1 MIKYCHQHRLAPT
14 LLYLLLIITGV
25 WSASQLNMQLIPSL
39 ELPIVNIQS
48 TWPGHDAKEV
58 EQALTLP
65 ISQELM
71 KNTAVKTIQAHSY
84 NHLAT
89 WQVNL
94 KELYS
99 SKEYAA
105 TFNRMLQ
112 SLTLPEDIN
121 LSIKA
126 FERKEVIT
134 RLLILPH
141 NINQLIPLTQDIQN
155 DLRDDHLDSNETLLN
170 AHQIWELTLTS
181 QQLIDTGMSLT
192 QMATHLRP
200 LFKKGRLGKVG
211 NNEQPLELQYPTP
224 ILSEQ
229 YIHQL
234 PIPLNQKLFKL
245 DQLFQVNRFFDD
257 SGVFVEYQNRP
268 ASEITIQ
275 RPENGDTLV
284 YAKRFNQWLANAK
297 STYQN
302 KAELIKFGD
311 QWVYL
316 SGRLQTLLKNG
327 LGGLIIVL
335 GLLSLFL
342 GNRCAFWV
350 AMGIPAAFIGSLF
363 ILILVGGTLNMV
375 SLFAFI
381 ISLGIVVD
389 DAIVVAERYD
399 QHKHNKSKTPALTA
413 AKEMFPPV
421 LASSLTTTAAFLPL
435 LFVGGVAG
443 IFLREIPIIV
453 LCVIITSLIECFL
466 ILPGHLSY
474 HSSTTIHPYRKKF
487 LHHVHHY
494 QNVTHP
500 YLVKVL
506 LTNRTHTLLTS
517 VAFLIISF
525 SLLAFHYIPF
535 NFFPSIEGEQIY
547 ANITFNE
554 TASLQQK
561 KATLNDLNKALSNIN
576 QSIPDKPVLSSIAY
590 YGRHQMTRNPLDQDR
605 YASLRIELTEPS
617 SRSIS
622 NANLLRQWAQ
632 AYIKNPTVSDIN
644 FFEPKSGPTSEVIT
658 LNLFNH
664 NLNTLS
670 KALDELSYELNLI
683 PMVSSVTSSKGNN
696 HLALNLTLLP
706 ETLALGL
713 SSEIINQQT
722 QAALDGTVIYE
733 ENSPSLHQI
742 VRLRLDQ
749 QERNKPTTW
758 SHFPII
764 HGQQI
769 IPLGSL
775 ANISVN
781 PKIESILTI
790 DGRRAQTLSI
800 NLDPSQGDV
809 SQFVETTLPKL
820 SQQIKN
826 KHNTAV
832 QVAGQYTAQTETL
845 RDIALGAL
853 FAIIMVFIILAW
865 LTQSYRLSFSIMLL
879 IPFGIAGG
887 LWGHILLGYPLSLL
901 SFFGFF
907 ALTGI
912 IINDGI
918 ILVRQYQKLLT
929 NHSQLKAMTLA
940 SSQRFKAVLL
950 TSLTTIG
957 GLTPLLFETS
967 RQAQVLIPMAIT
979 IVFGLIFSTIWVLF
993 ILPALIIKECQ

>member
-1 MIKYCHQHRLAPT
+1 MIKYCYQHRLAST
-14 LLYLLLIITGV
+14 LLYLLLIITGT
-25 WSASQLNMQLIPSL
+25 WSASKLNMQLIPPL

-58 EQALTLP
+58 EQTLALP

-71 KNTAVKTIQAHSY
+71 KNSAVKTIKAHSY

-89 WQVNL
+89 WQVDL
-94 KELYS
+94 KEHYS
-99 SKEYAA
+99 SKEYAS
-105 TFNRMLQ
+105 TFSRILH
-112 SLTLPEDIN
+112 SLTLPKEIN

-141 NINQLIPLTQDIQN
+141 NIDQLIPLTKDIQN
-155 DLRDDHLDSNETLLN
+155 DLRKQQLDSNETLLN

-181 QQLIDTGMSLT
+181 QQLIDTGMSFT

-200 LFKKGRLGKVG
+200 LFNKGRLGKIG
-211 NNEQPLELQYPTP
+211 SNEQSLELQYPSPT
-224 ILSEQ
+224 LTEQ
-229 YIHQL
+229 YIKQL
-234 PIPLNQKLFKL
+234 PIPLNKKLFKL
-245 DQLFQVNRFFDD
+245 DHLFKVNRFFDD
-257 SGVFVEYQNRP
+257 SGIFIEYQNRP

-284 YAKRFNQWLANAK
+284 YAKRFNQWLDKAK

-311 QWVYL
+311 QWIYL
-316 SGRLQTLLKNG
+316 SGRLHTLLKNG

-399 QHKHNKSKTPALTA
+399 QHKHNGSKTPALAA

-421 LASSLTTTAAFLPL
+421 LTSSLTTTAAFLPL

-453 LCVIITSLIECFL
+453 LCVIFTSLIECFL

-474 HSSTTIHPYRKKF
+474 HSSTKIHPYRKKF
-487 LHHVHHY
+487 LGYIHHY

-500 YLVKVL
+500 NLVKVL

-517 VAFLIISF
+517 VAFLMVSF
-525 SLLAFHYIPF
+525 SLLTFHYIPF

-554 TASLQQK
+554 ATSLQQK
-561 KATLNDLNKALSNIN
+561 KATLNDLNKALSSIN
-576 QSIPDKPVLSSIAY
+576 QSLPDKPVLSSVAY
-590 YGRHQMTRNPLDQDR
+590 YGRHQMARNSLDQDR

-617 SRSIS
+617 YRSIS
-622 NANLLRQWAQ
+622 NANLLRKWAH
-632 AYIKNPTVSDIN
+632 AYIKNPTVSEIN
-644 FFEPKSGPTSEVIT
+644 FFEPKSGPTSEVVT
-658 LNLFNH
+658 LNLFNN

-670 KALDELSYELNLI
+670 NALDDISHELSSI
-683 PMVSSVTSSKGNN
+683 PIVNSVTSSKGNN
-696 HLALNLTLLP
+696 HTALNITLLP

-713 SSEIINQQT
+713 SSESINQQT
-722 QAALDGTVIYE
+722 QAALDGKIIYE
-733 ENSPSLHQI
+733 ENSPSLHQV

-749 QERNKPTTW
+749 HERNLPTTW
-758 SHFPII
+758 NHFPII
-764 HGQQI
+764 HEQQI

-775 ANISVN
+775 ANISAHDKN
-781 PKIESILTI
+781 ESILTI

-800 NLDPSQGDV
+800 NLDPSKGDV
-809 SQFVETTLPKL
+809 NQFIKTTLPKL
-820 SQQIKN
+820 SKKIESKY
-826 KHNTAV
+826 NTEV
-832 QVAGQYTAQTETL
+832 NVAGQYTAQTETL

-853 FAIIMVFIILAW
+853 FAIIMIFIILAW
-865 LTQSYRLSFSIMLL
+865 LTQSYQLSLSIMLL
-879 IPFGIAGG
+879 IPYGIAGG
-887 LWGHILLGYPLSLL
+887 LWGHIILGYPLSLL

-912 IINDGI
+912 LINDGI
-918 ILVRQYQKLLT
+918 ILVRHYQTLLKD
-929 NHSQLKAMTLA
+929 HPKQKAMTLA

-979 IVFGLIFSTIWVLF
+979 IVFGLIFSTVWVLF
-993 ILPALIIKECQ
+993 ILPTLIIKECQ